1 MGGDQPPSFMIRP
14 MLRPTH
20 IQNLTRPIN
29 QPALVGYGD
38 TFLSKLRGLMFRSRL
53 DLNDGLLLVEKRNSR
68 LDTSIHMFFVPFD
81 LAVFWINSDLVVV
94 DKVIAKS
101 WRPAYMSRADAQYT
115 LEIHPDR
122 FGDYEIGDKV
132 KIQYV

>member
-1 MGGDQPPSFMIRP
+1 
-14 MLRPTH
+14 MLRPIH
-20 IQNLTRPIN
+20 IQNRTRPLK

-38 TFLSKLRGLMFRSRL
+38 SFLAKLRGLMFRARL
-53 DLNDGLLLVEKRNSR
+53 DPNDGLLLVEKRNSR

-101 WRPAYMSRADAQYT
+101 WRPAYMSKVDAQYT
-115 LEIHPDR
+115 LEIHPER

-132 KIQYV
+132 EIQYV

>member
-1 MGGDQPPSFMIRP
+1 
-14 MLRPTH
+14 MLRPIH
-20 IQNLTRPIN
+20 IQNLTRPL
-29 QPALVGYGD
+29 QHPALVGYGD
-38 TFLSKLRGLMFRSRL
+38 SFLSKLRGLMFRPRL

-101 WRPAYMSRADAQYT
+101 WRPAYMPKADAQYT
-115 LEIHPDR
+115 LEVHPDR

-132 KIQYV
+132 EIQYV

>member
-1 MGGDQPPSFMIRP
+1 MPSPVLI
-14 MLRPTH
+14 H
-20 IQNLTRPIN
+20 NLNKKIASLPS
-29 QPALVGYGD
+29 VGYCD
-38 TFLSKLRGLMFRSRL
+38 SFLCRLRGLMFRSRL
-53 DLNDGLLLVEKRNSR
+53 GLDEGLLLVEKRDSR

-81 LAVFWINSDLVVV
+81 LAVFWINSEMTVV

-101 WRPAYMSRADAQYT
+101 WHPAYFPKADAKYT

-132 KIQYV
+132 EFKSLL